1 MADVL
6 VKDVA
11 EIRLFSVGVQDFH
24 ERYESQLILVERAID
39 DDMAT
44 AKSLLGAL
52 ENKVSQAASHLHSCQ
67 QALQSYLAS
76 QAGRKDSEGNP
87 VPPDPD
93 VVRRLTNAIHEAE
106 ARLARAVVVTKRA
119 RRNAIRHVWHCRW
132 RHPPRCQAEG
142 LSAMRCTAHALPSNV
157 RPCILKHTKVKLMI
171 IALCQK
177 H

>member
-106 ARLARAVVVTKRA
+106 ARLARARRRYEEGKEECHKACVALSMAASATASGRGVVRDAVYSACSAIERA
-119 RRNAIRHVWHCRW
+119 AVHI
-132 RHPPRCQAEG
+132 ETYKG
-142 LSAMRCTAHALPSNV
+142 
-157 RPCILKHTKVKLMI
+157 
-171 IALCQK
+171 
-177 H
+177 